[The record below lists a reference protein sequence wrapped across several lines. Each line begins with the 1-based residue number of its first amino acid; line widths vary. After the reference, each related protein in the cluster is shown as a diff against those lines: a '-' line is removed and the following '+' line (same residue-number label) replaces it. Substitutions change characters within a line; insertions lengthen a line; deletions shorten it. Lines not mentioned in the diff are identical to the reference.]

1 MESYLRLLVLTLVGL
16 VMVACSSTYMS
27 GSWSDPSYQGQI
39 KNVYV
44 IGVAKQEINRRIF
57 EDTFVRQLG
66 PAGVR
71 GISSYKDLPS
81 DKEMDHEIIKQRMI
95 ANDTDSDLIT
105 KLINQR
111 TETVTS
117 PGYASGYSSNYGG
130 GRGYGGGGGSYGGRR
145 GYGGWGNYSRS
156 YNVTYMPP
164 TSTQFV
170 ILTVESV
177 LYDLKTEEM
186 IWSAQLE
193 TVVEGNIEK
202 MMQDYVDTVTKDLKD
217 KGLI

>member
-1 MESYLRLLVLTLVGL
+1 MVRYLRLLVLTLVGL
-16 VMVACSSTYMS
+16 LIAACSSTYMS

-39 KNVYV
+39 NNVYV

-57 EDTFVRQLG
+57 EDTFVRQFG
-66 PAGVR
+66 MSGVSS
-71 GISSYKDLPS
+71 ISSYKDLPS
-81 DKEMDHEIIKQRMI
+81 DKEMDHEMIKQRMI
-95 ANDTDSDLIT
+95 ANGADSVLIT

-130 GRGYGGGGGSYGGRR
+130 GRGYSGGRR

>member
-1 MESYLRLLVLTLVGL
+1 
-16 VMVACSSTYMS
+16 MS

-81 DKEMDHEIIKQRMI
+81 DEEMDHEMIKQRMI
-95 ANDTDSDLIT
+95 ANDADSVLVT

-130 GRGYGGGGGSYGGRR
+130 GRGYYGARNRG